1 MINWKVAN
9 RWGWLLTVSTIL
21 TALSLVPIFVE
32 RQPLDWLGW
41 FATPAGLVMMLFRPT
56 SSADFLRL
64 GAVGLVVNM
73 VVIAVALEL
82 LLRGISLIRKHRVA
96 HS

>member
-1 MINWKVAN
+1 MAWRVAS

-21 TALSLVPIFVE
+21 TALSLVPIFME
-32 RQPLDWLGW
+32 NDSLGWLGW
-41 FATPAGLVMMLFRPT
+41 FGAAGGLFMMLFPPG
-56 SSADFLRL
+56 SSVGFMAA

-73 VVIAVALEL
+73 VILAGGLEL
-82 LLRGISLIRKHRVA
+82 LLRGVSVVRRRWVA